1 MFTTLVAVVAALV
14 LGHVAPAPV
23 ASLRRFHWWARWLDW
38 IGTHAGEG
46 GFWQGRSG
54 LWLALL
60 PPVLLVLLLQ
70 VLLHDRLWGLLGLL
84 FGVVVLV
91 CAWGPRDL
99 DIDVEA
105 ALDTS
110 DPESRGA
117 RLAQLAPEPGVAMT
131 EDALL
136 PGSLMRSAL
145 RRWFA
150 PLFWFLLLGPLGAVL
165 YRLLVQSVHGPIA
178 AGVAAEARGTG
189 AWALAVLEWP
199 VAQLMT
205 LSMAL
210 VGNFDLVFRAWRA
223 AGGDR
228 WQVQSGFL
236 EAAGRAAVRGELAE
250 EAEDY
255 LREGEPMPFAGDL
268 VELRDAMS
276 LVWRTLVA
284 WLAVIAL
291 FVIAGW
297 VS

>member
-110 DPESRGA
+110 DPETRGA

-150 PLFWFLLLGPLGAVL
+150 PLFWFLLLGPVGAAL
-165 YRLLVQSVHGPIA
+165 YRLAERAALVEAARLPEENA
-178 AGVAAEARGTG
+178 AGARVLLQ
-189 AWALAVLEWP
+189 WLEWP
-199 VAQLMT
+199 VAQLM
-205 LSMAL
+205 AL
-210 VGNFDLVFRAWRA
+210 ALALAGNFDLVFRAWRA

-255 LREGEPMPFAGDL
+255 LREGEPVPFAGDL
-268 VELRDAMS
+268 AELRDAMS
-276 LVWRTLVA
+276 LVWRMLLV
-284 WLAVIAL
+284 WLAVLAL
-291 FVIAGW
+291 LVIAGW

>member
-110 DPESRGA
+110 DPETRGA

-150 PLFWFLLLGPLGAVL
+150 PLFWFLLLGPVGAAL
-165 YRLLVQSVHGPIA
+165 YRLAERAALVEAARLPEENA
-178 AGVAAEARGTG
+178 AGARVLLQ
-189 AWALAVLEWP
+189 WLEWP
-199 VAQLMT
+199 VAQLM
-205 LSMAL
+205 AL
-210 VGNFDLVFRAWRA
+210 ALALAGNFDLVFRAWRA

-255 LREGEPMPFAGDL
+255 LREGEPVPFAGDL

-276 LVWRTLVA
+276 LVWRMLLV
-284 WLAVIAL
+284 WLAVLAL
-291 FVIAGW
+291 LVIAGW